1 MLTRVGAGELP
12 ETIRLARPEPMVAFG
27 KQDAIAPGYSEAV
40 RAARAG
46 GFEPVLRLAGGRAA
60 VFHEGTIGLAHARAG
75 GAAPGAHPGALRGDG
90 RDRARRAGRG
100 LGVDARVGEVAGRV
114 LPRAPTA

>member
-27 KQDAIAPGYSEAV
+27 KQDAIVPGYPEAV

-46 GFEPVLRLAGGRAA
+46 GFDPVLRLAGGRAA
-60 VFHEGTIGLAHARAG
+60 VFHEGTIGLAHAVPEERPREHIRARFE
-75 GAAPGAHPGALRGDG
+75 ATAE
-90 RDRARRAGRG
+90 DRARRAGGSSAWTR
-100 LGVDARVGEVAGRV
+100 AWGRW
-114 LPRAPTA
+114 RASTAPGPTA

>member
-12 ETIRLARPEPMVAFG
+12 ETIRVARPEPMVAFG

-60 VFHEGTIGLAHARAG
+60 VFHEGTVGLAHALPEER
-75 GAAPGAHPGALRGDG
+75 PRE
-90 RDRARRAGRG
+90 RIRARFEATAGS
-100 LGVDARVGEVAGRV
+100 
-114 LPRAPTA
+114 